1 MIILFLKNLKKLIR
15 KNNFQVAFIIIIIIL
30 FLITFTSFIT
40 EYSPLEN
47 NSRNRLQSPSS
58 THYMGTDEF
67 GRDVFVRVLYG
78 ARNSI
83 QVGISVVGLTVIFGG
98 IIGILAG
105 YYPKLDNIIMRAL
118 DGIMAFPGII
128 IAISLAAIWGGGK
141 YNIIIALSF
150 SYFPKMA
157 RIVRSSILSI
167 KDLEYIESAKAIGA
181 SNSRIIFKHI
191 LKNSISP
198 IMVQAS
204 FNFARA
210 ILDEAALSFLGVG
223 IMPPNPSL
231 GGMISEARTFL
242 TVAPWIITF
251 PGIFIVIIVL
261 SFNLIGDGLRDL
273 LDPHLQNNY

>member
-1 MIILFLKNLKKLIR
+1 LFLKNLNKLIR
-15 KNNFQVAFIIIIIIL
+15 KNNFQVAFIIIILIL
-30 FLITFTSFIT
+30 FLITFTSLIT
-40 EYSPLEN
+40 EFSPLEN
-47 NSRNRLQSPSS
+47 NSRNRLQSPSF

-67 GRDVFVRVLYG
+67 GRDVFARVLYG

-83 QVGISVVGLTVIFGG
+83 QVGISVVILTIIFGG
-98 IIGILAG
+98 VVGILAG
-105 YYPKLDNIIMRAL
+105 YYSKLDNIIMRAL

-231 GGMISEARTFL
+231 GGMISDARSFI

>member
-1 MIILFLKNLKKLIR
+1 MIILFLKNLNKLIR
-15 KNNFQVAFIIIIIIL
+15 KNNFQVAFIIIILIL
-30 FLITFTSFIT
+30 FLITFTSLIT
-40 EYSPLEN
+40 EFSPLEN
-47 NSRNRLQSPSS
+47 NSRNRLQSPSF

-67 GRDVFVRVLYG
+67 GRDVFARVLYG

-83 QVGISVVGLTVIFGG
+83 QVGISVVILTIIFGG
-98 IIGILAG
+98 VVGILAG
-105 YYPKLDNIIMRAL
+105 YYSKLDNIIMRAL

-231 GGMISEARTFL
+231 GGMISDARSFI

>member
-1 MIILFLKNLKKLIR
+1 VIILFLKNLNKLIR
-15 KNNFQVAFIIIIIIL
+15 KNNFQVAFIIIILIL
-30 FLITFTSFIT
+30 FLITFTSLIT
-40 EYSPLEN
+40 EFSPLEN
-47 NSRNRLQSPSS
+47 NSRNRLQSPSF

-67 GRDVFVRVLYG
+67 GRDVFARVLYG

-83 QVGISVVGLTVIFGG
+83 QVGISVVILTIIFGG
-98 IIGILAG
+98 VVGILAG
-105 YYPKLDNIIMRAL
+105 YYSKLDNIIMRAL

-231 GGMISEARTFL
+231 GGMISDARSFI

>member
-1 MIILFLKNLKKLIR
+1 MFLKNFKSLIK

-40 EYSPLEN
+40 EFSPLEN
-47 NSRNRLQSPSS
+47 NSRNRLESPSFK
-58 THYMGTDEF
+58 HYMGTDEF
-67 GRDVFVRVLYG
+67 GRDVFARVLYG

-83 QVGISVVGLTVIFGG
+83 QVGTSVVILTIFFGG
-98 IIGILAG
+98 IVGILAG
-105 YYPKLDNIIMRAL
+105 YFSKLDNIIMRLL

-167 KDLEYIESAKAIGA
+167 KDLEYIEAAKSIGA
-181 SNSRIIFKHI
+181 SNSRIIFRHI

-231 GGMISEARTFL
+231 GGMISDARSFL

>member
-1 MIILFLKNLKKLIR
+1 MFLKNLNKLIR
-15 KNNFQVAFIIIIIIL
+15 KNNFQVAFIIIILIL
-30 FLITFTSFIT
+30 FLITFTSLIT
-40 EYSPLEN
+40 EFSPLEN
-47 NSRNRLQSPSS
+47 NSRNRLQSPSF

-67 GRDVFVRVLYG
+67 GRDVFARVLYG

-83 QVGISVVGLTVIFGG
+83 QVGISVVILTIIFGG
-98 IIGILAG
+98 VVGILAG
-105 YYPKLDNIIMRAL
+105 YYSKLDNIIMRAL

-231 GGMISEARTFL
+231 GGMISDARSFI

>member
-1 MIILFLKNLKKLIR
+1 MIILFFTNLSKIVKKT
-15 KNNFQVAFIIIIIIL
+15 NFRIAIIIITIIL
-30 FLITFTSFIT
+30 FSIIFTPYIT
-40 EYSPLEN
+40 EFNPREN
-47 NSRNRLQSPSS
+47 NSRNRLQSPSL

-67 GRDVFVRVLYG
+67 GRDIFARVLYG

-83 QVGISVVGLTVIFGG
+83 QVGISVVVLTIIFGG
-98 IIGILAG
+98 IVGVLAG
-105 YYPKLDNIIMRAL
+105 YYSKLDNVIMRIL
-118 DGIMAFPGII
+118 DGLMAFPGII

-181 SNSRIIFKHI
+181 SNTRIIFRHI

-210 ILDEAALSFLGVG
+210 ILDEAALSFLGIG

-231 GGMISEARTFL
+231 GGMISDARSFL

-251 PGIFIVIIVL
+251 PGIFIVVIVL

>member
-1 MIILFLKNLKKLIR
+1 MINLYLKNLNKLIK
-15 KNNFQVAFIIIIIIL
+15 KNNFQVAFAIIIIIL
-30 FLITFTSFIT
+30 FLIIFTSFIT
-40 EYSPLEN
+40 EFSPLEN

-67 GRDVFVRVLYG
+67 GRDVFARVLYG

-83 QVGISVVGLTVIFGG
+83 QVGISVVILTIIFGG
-98 IIGILAG
+98 IVGILAG
-105 YYPKLDNIIMRAL
+105 YYSKLDNIIMRIL

-141 YNIIIALSF
+141 NNIIIALTF

-181 SNSRIIFKHI
+181 SNSRIIFRHI
-191 LKNSISP
+191 LKNSVSP

-231 GGMISEARTFL
+231 GGMISEARSFL

-273 LDPHLQNNY
+273 LDPHLQKNY